1 MTNSRLFEVCFD
13 CEIVGHALPMPCFR
27 ALVFSSEKHKTRKGF
42 WIYFKRPRAVK
53 SYWKMSFRPAGMSDD
68 DEDVNSID
76 LSTSE
81 YDNAP
86 VDHQET
92 RTDWQTLAQKQPN
105 SDAYLD
111 CDTMEE
117 LKKSIIEG
125 QVDKLVSL
133 SSSYD
138 LNQPIVTGWDTSGIR
153 PIFLAAEN
161 GKDEVVEFLLEKM
174 KVSLAPDSNGLT
186 PLMTACGSNQNGNE
200 LAKCAKI
207 LLSAV
212 TDPNEHQEQKINSL
226 MLASKNGNDK
236 VVEELIKHPKIF
248 LDAQD
253 TQGWTSLLYA
263 IDAGYGNI
271 ARILLDAGANPDI
284 AALDGMVI

>member
-1 MTNSRLFEVCFD
+1 
-13 CEIVGHALPMPCFR
+13 
-27 ALVFSSEKHKTRKGF
+27 
-42 WIYFKRPRAVK
+42 
-53 SYWKMSFRPAGMSDD
+53 MSFRPAGMSDD

-81 YDNAP
+81 YNNSPMD
-86 VDHQET
+86 QLEET
-92 RTDWQTLAQKQPN
+92 RTDWQTLAQKQPQ
-105 SDAYLD
+105 SGVYLD
-111 CDTMEE
+111 CETMEE

-125 QVDKLVSL
+125 EVDKLEVL

-161 GKDEVVEFLLEKM
+161 GKDKVIEFLLEK
-174 KVSLAPDSNGLT
+174 KVNLAPDSNGLT
-186 PLMTACGSNQNGNE
+186 PLMTACGSNQNGKD
-200 LAKCAKI
+200 LAKTAKI
-207 LLSAV
+207 LLAL

-236 VVEELIKHPKIF
+236 VVEELVKHPKIC